1 MSTYAVFLLFYMACL
16 SSLPSYG
23 QALRDNID
31 IRVSTGEADVIAD
44 KDLSAGMDRF
54 SRWMT
59 LKSMDRDISNAIE
72 REANDRRS
80 GRLKSADRE
89 LRTIHAL
96 RARRVIFES
105 APDE

>member
-1 MSTYAVFLLFYMACL
+1 MQWFFFFYVACL
-16 SSLPSYG
+16 NSSPSYG
-23 QALRDNID
+23 QALRENID
-31 IRVSTGEADVIAD
+31 IRVSTGEADVLAD

-54 SRWMT
+54 SRWMM
-59 LKSMDRDISNAIE
+59 LKSKDRDIRNAIE
-72 REANDRRS
+72 REASDRRS
-80 GRLKSADRE
+80 GRLKSADRG